1 MESTKNNDNNL
12 IKNNKEKV
20 EEIKENKDIYNSIE
34 KNKNNI
40 DYDINNGQEENY
52 NLLYFAKR
60 SYSCKINGPKN
71 KNFPNE
77 EIKLNLNSKF
87 KYLKTPQ
94 IKPKKSQLNPKP
106 INIGSI
112 STSKKRSRFKD
123 ISKELDIINDIISEG
138 ENEESNELSSDSSS
152 VITDDEEIKVNQ
164 ENKIEKEIDNENE
177 KVIVEKNNINSKI
190 KSEKLKLVQEEDYK
204 IEEENDDDFDEFG
217 KISLKN
223 LRKGMI
229 QSKKLFL
236 KNDNDIINRID
247 RKMSEQEQFKKYKD
261 DILKGEENVQ
271 NGKQFHKTTGFAQ
284 ANRKNGCP
292 ILEFLKKNSSS
303 GIVVKNK

>member
-20 EEIKENKDIYNSIE
+20 EEIKENKDVYNSIE

-52 NLLYFAKR
+52 KIYIAKR

-177 KVIVEKNNINSKI
+177 KVIVEKSNINSKI

-261 DILKGEENVQ
+261 DILKGDENVQ
-271 NGKQFHKTTGFAQ
+271 NGKQFHKTTDFAQ

>member
-20 EEIKENKDIYNSIE
+20 EEIKENKDVYNSIE

-52 NLLYFAKR
+52 NLYIAKR

-177 KVIVEKNNINSKI
+177 KVIVEKSNINTKI
-190 KSEKLKLVQEEDYK
+190 KSEKLKFVQEEDYK

-261 DILKGEENVQ
+261 DILKGDENVQ
-271 NGKQFHKTTGFAQ
+271 NGKQFHKTTDFAQ

>member
-1 MESTKNNDNNL
+1 M
-12 IKNNKEKV
+12 
-20 EEIKENKDIYNSIE
+20 
-34 KNKNNI
+34 
-40 DYDINNGQEENY
+40 
-52 NLLYFAKR
+52 
-60 SYSCKINGPKN
+60 
-71 KNFPNE
+71 
-77 EIKLNLNSKF
+77 
-87 KYLKTPQ
+87 
-94 IKPKKSQLNPKP
+94 
-106 INIGSI
+106 
-112 STSKKRSRFKD
+112 
-123 ISKELDIINDIISEG
+123 
-138 ENEESNELSSDSSS
+138 
-152 VITDDEEIKVNQ
+152 
-164 ENKIEKEIDNENE
+164 
-177 KVIVEKNNINSKI
+177 
-190 KSEKLKLVQEEDYK
+190 VQEEDYK

-261 DILKGEENVQ
+261 DILKGDENVQ
-271 NGKQFHKTTGFAQ
+271 NGKQFHKTTDFAQ

>member
-20 EEIKENKDIYNSIE
+20 EEIKENKDVYNSIE

-52 NLLYFAKR
+52 KIYIAKR

-261 DILKGEENVQ
+261 DILKGDENVQ
-271 NGKQFHKTTGFAQ
+271 NGKQFHKTTDFAQ

>member
-20 EEIKENKDIYNSIE
+20 EEIKENKDVYNSIE

-52 NLLYFAKR
+52 NLYIAKR

-261 DILKGEENVQ
+261 DILKGDENVQ
-271 NGKQFHKTTGFAQ
+271 NGKQFHKTTGFEQ